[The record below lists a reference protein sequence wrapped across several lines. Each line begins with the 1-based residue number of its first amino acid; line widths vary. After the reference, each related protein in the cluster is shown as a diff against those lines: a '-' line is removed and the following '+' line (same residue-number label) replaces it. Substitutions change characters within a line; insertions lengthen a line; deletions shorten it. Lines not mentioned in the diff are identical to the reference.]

1 VTPPA
6 ASPRSEWEAFIDVL
20 DRAGQDGKIAD
31 VEIPAIGGSIAGKR
45 FQALTA
51 AEARELSRL
60 AGAQGCRGDVFV
72 VMWRDLQW
80 NLKQQRKLDQK
91 RRAKPD
97 SSV

>member
-1 VTPPA
+1 MTPPA
-6 ASPRSEWEAFIDVL
+6 PSPRSEWEAFIDVL
-20 DRAGQDGKIAD
+20 DRAGQAGKIAG
-31 VEIPAIGGSIAGKR
+31 VEIPAIGGSVAGKQ

-60 AGAQGCRGDVFV
+60 AGTHGCRGDVLV

-80 NLKQQRKLDQK
+80 NLKQQRKIEQK
-91 RRAKPD
+91 RRLKPD